1 VLRHCLILLVVFIV
15 GGCQTTRSPA
25 TAGQW
30 RIDHREPT
38 IYAVEYHPYGPAL
51 TRSLAA
57 PHPNFGGWGRSRMQ
71 SDLRALKRLGIKEIQ
86 IIVEAVWLLD
96 NREMAARI
104 PVFIQEAAR
113 RAPQLSVVLV
123 ADLKHLQP
131 AQLDEFLEFC
141 MGLTLHTYPNYVA
154 IGGTPLIVLRRAGAF
169 PDVRHLGLQ
178 FEYQVWDQPP
188 GFGVGELN
196 AERTDIR
203 VTAGAVSTADE
214 WRVPRKNGRTIVT
227 AIRAARQL
235 MPRRLVI
242 RSWNNFADGSF
253 LQRNSLDNNTVYE
266 KTLKALREDVQ

>member
-1 VLRHCLILLVVFIV
+1 MLRHCLILLVVFIV

-71 SDLRALKRLGIKEIQ
+71 SDLRDLKRLGIKEIQ

>member
-1 VLRHCLILLVVFIV
+1 MLRHCSILLAVFIG

-25 TAGQW
+25 AAEQW
-30 RIDHREPT
+30 RIGHPEPT

-57 PHPNFGGWGRSRMQ
+57 PHPDFSGWGRSRMQ
-71 SDLRALKRLGIKEIQ
+71 SDLRSLKRLGINEMQ
-86 IIVEAVWLLD
+86 IIVEAGWVLE

-113 RAPQLSVVLV
+113 RAPKLSVVLV
-123 ADLKHLQP
+123 ADLEHLQP
-131 AQLDEFLEFC
+131 EQLEAFLEFC
-141 MGLTLHTYPNYVA
+141 MTLELHTYPSYVA
-154 IGGTPLIVLRRAGAF
+154 IDGTPMIVLRRAEAF
-169 PDVRHLGLQ
+169 PDARHLGLQ
-178 FEYQVWDQPP
+178 LEYQTWEQPP
-188 GFGVGELN
+188 GFGPGELN

-214 WRVPRKNGRTIVT
+214 WRVPRKNGRTIAT

-235 MPRRLVI
+235 LPRRLVI

-253 LQRNSLDNNTVYE
+253 VQRNSLDGNAVYE
-266 KTLKALREDVQ
+266 QTLKALRDDVQ

>member
-1 VLRHCLILLVVFIV
+1 MLRHCLILLVVFIV

-71 SDLRALKRLGIKEIQ
+71 SDLRARKRLGIKEIQ

>member
-1 VLRHCLILLVVFIV
+1 MLRHCLILLVVFIV

-51 TRSLAA
+51 TRSLAV

-203 VTAGAVSTADE
+203 VTAGVVSTADE
-214 WRVPRKNGRTIVT
+214 WRVPRKNGRTIAT
-227 AIRAARQL
+227 AIRDARQL

>member
-1 VLRHCLILLVVFIV
+1 MLRHCLILLVVFIV

-71 SDLRALKRLGIKEIQ
+71 SDLRDLKRLGIKEIQ
-86 IIVEAVWLLD
+86 IIGEAVWLLD

-214 WRVPRKNGRTIVT
+214 WRVPRKNGRTIAT

>member
-1 VLRHCLILLVVFIV
+1 MLRHCLILLVVFIV

-86 IIVEAVWLLD
+86 IIVEAGWLLD

-141 MGLTLHTYPNYVA
+141 MGLALHRYPNYVA

-214 WRVPRKNGRTIVT
+214 WRVPRKNGRTIAT

>member
-1 VLRHCLILLVVFIV
+1 MLRHCLILLVVFIV

-71 SDLRALKRLGIKEIQ
+71 SDLRDLKRLGIKEIQ
-86 IIVEAVWLLD
+86 IIGEAVWLLD

>member
-1 VLRHCLILLVVFIV
+1 MLRHCLILLVVFIV

-51 TRSLAA
+51 TRSLAV

-86 IIVEAVWLLD
+86 IIGEAVWLLD

-203 VTAGAVSTADE
+203 VTAGVVSTADE
-214 WRVPRKNGRTIVT
+214 WRVPRKNGRTIAT
-227 AIRAARQL
+227 AIRDARQL

>member
-1 VLRHCLILLVVFIV
+1 MLRHCLILLVVFIV

-51 TRSLAA
+51 SRLLAA

-71 SDLRALKRLGIKEIQ
+71 FDLRSLKRLGINEIQ
-86 IIVEAVWLLD
+86 IISEAGWLLD

-141 MGLTLHTYPNYVA
+141 MGLALHRYPNYVA

-178 FEYQVWDQPP
+178 FEYQIWEQPP

-214 WRVPRKNGRTIVT
+214 WRVPRKNGRTIAT

-253 LQRNSLDNNTVYE
+253 LQRNSLDDNTVYE
-266 KTLKALREDVQ
+266 KALKALRDDVQ

>member
-1 VLRHCLILLVVFIV
+1 MLRHCLILLVVFIV